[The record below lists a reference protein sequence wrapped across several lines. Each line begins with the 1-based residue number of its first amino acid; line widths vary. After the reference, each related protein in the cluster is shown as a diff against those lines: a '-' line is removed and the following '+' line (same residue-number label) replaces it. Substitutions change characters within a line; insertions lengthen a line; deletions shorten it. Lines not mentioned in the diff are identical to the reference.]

1 MLNLR
6 QRNLIRH
13 HSYLH
18 LLYNPGHMS
27 IEKLPVPGK
36 DMRGDISQ
44 DMLLQ
49 VLPGLSLL
57 HVRHDPSFLP
67 VLRHLTN
74 IKRRALR
81 SFGVIHS
88 RV

>member
-13 HSYLH
+13 HSNLH
-18 LLYNPGHMS
+18 LLDNTRNMS
-27 IEKLPVPGK
+27 IKKLPVPGK

-57 HVRHDPSFLP
+57 HVRHDPSFFP
-67 VLRHLTN
+67 VLRHLTD

-81 SFGVIHS
+81 SFGVVHS